1 MMFRMKT
8 HWSLLLIFVFLFHL
22 QADEQDY
29 YLRLKKGWQYMREV
43 YLQLNQH
50 YVEDVDPYPLIK
62 AGING
67 MLDKLDPYTV
77 FIDENGERR
86 LRIITTGKYGGLGME
101 VGLRNKKITV
111 ISPIEGTPAQRMGIR
126 AGDIIEKVDD
136 QSVSGWSIEQ
146 VSGKLRGKVGT
157 RVKLLLRRP
166 GLEKPFELVLTRE
179 EIIIKDVSY
188 SDFVAPGIAYVTL
201 SGFTE
206 KAAAELKLAIKEL
219 QDRGEI
225 KAFILDLRGNPGG
238 LLKSAV
244 DVVNVF
250 VPKGKL
256 VVYTKGFREKEAR
269 FYTNKIPVLPDVP
282 LAVLVDG
289 GSASASEIVAGAL
302 QDMDRAVIVG
312 EPTFGKGLVQKVYT
326 LDDQFDG
333 KLKITTAKYY
343 VPSGRCIQKRDYGQN
358 NNVFIRDSSATDSST
373 HVYFTENKRKVYDHG
388 GIYPDVTVRQ
398 DSMNYIVV
406 DLIRKNLL
414 FDFAVDYHQKHPE
427 WQGDFIISD
436 AIMDQFAAY
445 LKEKNFKP
453 TMIVDKE
460 LDKVKKIAQREG
472 YSEKT
477 LQLIKQLRDQFAGE
491 RKAIYRNNLEQIR
504 VLLRLELAE
513 KYYGKDFRQKLSLED
528 DRQAQETIRILQNQA
543 QYKDILAIQ

>member
-1 MMFRMKT
+1 MFKMRT
-8 HWSLLLIFVFLFHL
+8 HWSLLLIFVFLLHL

-166 GLEKPFELVLTRE
+166 GLEKPFELILTRE

-188 SDFVAPGIAYVTL
+188 ADFVAPGIAYVTL

-269 FYTNKIPVLPDVP
+269 FYTTKIPVLPDVP
-282 LAVLVDG
+282 RAVLVDE
-289 GSASASEIVAGAL
+289 GSSSTSEIVAGAR

-333 KLKITTAKYY
+333 RLKITTAKYY

-358 NNVFIRDSSATDSST
+358 NDVFIRDSSATDSSA

-427 WQGDFIISD
+427 WRGDFIVND
-436 AIMDQFAAY
+436 KIMDLFAAY

-453 TMIVDKE
+453 TMIVDNE
-460 LDKVKKIAQREG
+460 LDKVKKIARREG

-477 LQLIKQLRDQFAGE
+477 LQLIKQLRDRFAGE
-491 RKAIYRNNLEQIR
+491 REAIYQNNLEQIR

-528 DRQAQETIRILQNQA
+528 DRQAQETIHILQDQD

>member
-1 MMFRMKT
+1 MFKMRT

-157 RVKLLLRRP
+157 KVKLLLRRP
-166 GLEKPFELVLTRE
+166 GLEKPFELILTRE

-188 SDFVAPGIAYVTL
+188 ADFVAPGIAYVTL

-269 FYTNKIPVLPDVP
+269 FYTTKIPVLPDVP

>member
-1 MMFRMKT
+1 MLKMRT
-8 HWSLLLIFVFLFHL
+8 HWSFLLIFIFLFQV

-62 AGING
+62 AGINC

-86 LRIITTGKYGGLGME
+86 PRIITTGKYGGLGME

-111 ISPIEGTPAQRMGIR
+111 ISPIDDTPAQRMGIR
-126 AGDIIEKVDD
+126 AGDIIEEVDGE
-136 QSVSGWSIEQ
+136 SVAGWSIEK

-157 RVKLLLRRP
+157 KVKLLLRRP
-166 GLEKPFELVLTRE
+166 GLEKPFELILTRE
-179 EIIIKDVSY
+179 EIIIKDVS
-188 SDFVAPGIAYVTL
+188 FAGFIAPGIAYVNL

-219 QDRGEI
+219 QERGEI

-269 FYTNKIPVLPDVP
+269 FFTSKIPVLPDVP

-326 LDDQFDG
+326 IDDQFDG

-343 VPSGRCIQKRDYGQN
+343 VPSGRCIQKRDYGVN
-358 NNVFIRDSSATDSST
+358 NEIFIRDSTVSDTSV
-373 HVYFTENKRKVYDHG
+373 HVFFTENKRKVYDHG
-388 GIYPDVTVRQ
+388 GIYPDVTVHQ

-414 FDFAVDYHQKHPE
+414 FDFAVNYHQQHPE
-427 WQGDFIISD
+427 WPGEFIVHD
-436 AIMDQFAAY
+436 DIMDQFAAY
-445 LKEKNFKP
+445 LKEKEFKP

-460 LDKVKKIAQREG
+460 LDKVEKIARREG
-472 YSEKT
+472 YSEQT
-477 LQLIKQLRDQFAGE
+477 LQLLGQLRQQFESE
-491 RKAIYRNNLEQIR
+491 REAVFQSNMDQIR

-513 KYYGKDFRQKLSLED
+513 KYYGKDFRHKLSLED
-528 DRQAQETIRILQNQA
+528 DRQALEAVQILKDKA

>member
-1 MMFRMKT
+1 MFKMRT
-8 HWSLLLIFVFLFHL
+8 HWSLLLIFVFLLHL

-166 GLEKPFELVLTRE
+166 GLEKPFELILTRE

-188 SDFVAPGIAYVTL
+188 ADFVAPGIAYVTL

-269 FYTNKIPVLPDVP
+269 FYTTKIPVLPDVP
-282 LAVLVDG
+282 LAVLVDE

-333 KLKITTAKYY
+333 RLKITTAKYY

-358 NNVFIRDSSATDSST
+358 NDVFIRDSSATDSSA

-427 WQGDFIISD
+427 WRGDFIVND
-436 AIMDQFAAY
+436 KIMDLFAAY

-453 TMIVDKE
+453 TMIVDNE
-460 LDKVKKIAQREG
+460 LDKVKKIARREG

-477 LQLIKQLRDQFAGE
+477 LQLIKQLRDRFAGE
-491 RKAIYRNNLEQIR
+491 REAIYQNNLEQIR

-528 DRQAQETIRILQNQA
+528 DRQAQETIHILQDQD

>member
-1 MMFRMKT
+1 I
-8 HWSLLLIFVFLFHL
+8 IFIFLFQLHGE
-22 QADEQDY
+22 DQDY
-29 YLRLKKGWQYMREV
+29 YFRLKKGWQYMRDV

-77 FIDENGERR
+77 FIDEDGERR

-101 VGLRNKKITV
+101 VGLRNKKITI
-111 ISPIEGTPAQRMGIR
+111 ISPIDGTPAQRMGIR
-126 AGDIIEKVDD
+126 AGDIIEEVDGV
-136 QSVSGWSIEQ
+136 SVDGWSIEK

-157 RVKLLLRRP
+157 TVTLLLRRP
-166 GLEKPFELVLTRE
+166 GLEKPFELTLTRE
-179 EIIIKDVSY
+179 EIIIKDVSFA
-188 SDFVAPGIAYVTL
+188 DFLSPGIAYVNL

-219 QDRGEI
+219 QEKSEI

-256 VVYTKGFREKEAR
+256 VVYTKGFREKESR
-269 FYTNKIPVLPDVP
+269 FYTSQMPVLPDVP

-289 GSASASEIVAGAL
+289 SSASASEIVAGAL

-343 VPSGRCIQKRDYGQN
+343 VPSGRCIQKRDYGEN
-358 NNVFIRDSSATDSST
+358 NEIFLRDSTVEDSSS
-373 HVYFTENKRKVYDHG
+373 HVFFTKNKRKVYDHG
-388 GIYPDVTVRQ
+388 GIYPDVTVHQ
-398 DSMNYIVV
+398 DTMNYIVV
-406 DLIRKNLL
+406 DLIRKNLM
-414 FDFAVDYHQKHPE
+414 FDFAVRYQQQHPE
-427 WQGDFIISD
+427 WQGDFSIND
-436 AIMDQFAAY
+436 DIMNQFSEY
-445 LKEKNFKP
+445 LTEKDFKP
-453 TMIVDKE
+453 TLIVDRE
-460 LDKVKKIAQREG
+460 LNKVEKIARREG
-472 YSEKT
+472 YSKST
-477 LQLIKQLRDQFAGE
+477 LEMLKKLRSQFENE
-491 RKAIYRNNLEQIR
+491 REAIYQSNLDKIR
-504 VLLRLELAE
+504 TILLLELGE
-513 KYYGKDFRQKLSLED
+513 KYYGKDFRHKLSLQD
-528 DRQAQETIRILQNQA
+528 DKQAQETIRILQDKA
-543 QYKDILAIQ
+543 QYKDILAIH

>member
-1 MMFRMKT
+1 MMFKMRT

-157 RVKLLLRRP
+157 KVKLLLRRP
-166 GLEKPFELVLTRE
+166 GLEKPFELILTRE

-188 SDFVAPGIAYVTL
+188 ADFVAPGIAYVTL

-269 FYTNKIPVLPDVP
+269 FYTTKIPVLPDVP

-358 NNVFIRDSSATDSST
+358 NDVFIRDSSATDSSA